1 MKVIVIGGGPAG
13 LVSAISA
20 AIENNEVIILEKMK
34 EPGRKLLITG
44 KGRCNITS
52 SLPIEDFIKN
62 IPGNGKFLYSAFNNF
77 TNEDII
83 KLLKEQGVNVKIER
97 GQRVFPVSDK
107 AIDVR
112 DALMNKAKKLG
123 VKIIT
128 NAKVENIITKKNERV
143 YITNKSTEN
152 IGKNIE
158 EKDIVEGVE
167 FLLDGKKEYIKC
179 NKVILATGGKS
190 YPGTGSTGD
199 GYEIAKKLG
208 HTITKIVPSLVP
220 LEAKEDSQEVCKK
233 LQGLSLKNVNVK
245 FMDTEKNKAIYE
257 DFGEMLFTHFG
268 LSGPTILSGSA
279 HLLRYKNL
287 EELLKGGKIKIIIDI
302 KPALSIEKLDERIL
316 RDFSNEKNKMFKNSL
331 DALLPKKMID
341 TIIELSNINPNKKVN
356 EITKKERENLVNL
369 FKKFEI
375 TIKGFRPI
383 EEAIVTAGGVNIK
396 EINPKTMESKIIKG
410 LYFAGEI
417 IDVDAYTGGFNLQ
430 IAYSTGYTAGRN

>member
-20 AIENNEVIILEKMK
+20 ATENNEVIVLEKMK

-52 SLPIEDFIKN
+52 SLPMEDFIKN

-83 KLLKEQGVNVKIER
+83 KLLKGQGVNVKIER

-112 DALMNKAKKLG
+112 DALINKAKKLG

-128 NAKVENIITKKNERV
+128 NAKVENIITKKNEQV
-143 YITNKSTEN
+143 YIANNSAEN
-152 IGKNIE
+152 IEKNIE
-158 EKDIVEGVE
+158 EKDTVEGVE
-167 FLLDGKKEYIKC
+167 FLLNGKKEYIKC

-220 LEAKEDSQEVCKK
+220 LEAKENSLEVCKK

-245 FMDTEKNKAIYE
+245 FMDTEKNKVIYE

-287 EELLKGGKIKIIIDI
+287 EELLKSGKIKIIIDI
-302 KPALSIEKLDERIL
+302 KPALYIEKLDERIL
-316 RDFSNEKNKMFKNSL
+316 RDFSTEKNKMFKNSL

-369 FKKFEI
+369 LKKFAI
-375 TIKGFRPI
+375 TIKGFRSI
-383 EEAIVTAGGVNIK
+383 EEAIVTAGGVTIK
-396 EINPKTMESKIIKG
+396 EINPKTMESKIING

>member
-20 AIENNEVIILEKMK
+20 ATENNEVIVLEKMK

-52 SLPIEDFIKN
+52 SLPMEDFIKN

-112 DALMNKAKKLG
+112 DALINKAKKLG

-128 NAKVENIITKKNERV
+128 NAKVENIITKKNEQV
-143 YITNKSTEN
+143 YIANNSAEN
-152 IGKNIE
+152 IEKNIE
-158 EKDIVEGVE
+158 EKDTVEGVE
-167 FLLDGKKEYIKC
+167 FLLNGKKEYIKC

-220 LEAKEDSQEVCKK
+220 LEAKEDSLEVCKK

-245 FMDTEKNKAIYE
+245 FMDTEKNKVIYE

-287 EELLKGGKIKIIIDI
+287 EELLKSGKIKIIIDI
-302 KPALSIEKLDERIL
+302 KPALSIEKLQKRIKCL
-316 RDFSNEKNKMFKNSL
+316 
-331 DALLPKKMID
+331 
-341 TIIELSNINPNKKVN
+341 
-356 EITKKERENLVNL
+356 
-369 FKKFEI
+369 
-375 TIKGFRPI
+375 
-383 EEAIVTAGGVNIK
+383 
-396 EINPKTMESKIIKG
+396 KT
-410 LYFAGEI
+410 
-417 IDVDAYTGGFNLQ
+417 V
-430 IAYSTGYTAGRN
+430 

>member
-20 AIENNEVIILEKMK
+20 ATENNEVIVLEKMK

-52 SLPIEDFIKN
+52 SLPMEDFIKN

-97 GQRVFPVSDK
+97 GQRIFPVSDK

-112 DALMNKAKKLG
+112 DALINKAKKLG

-128 NAKVENIITKKNERV
+128 NTKVENIITKKNEQV
-143 YITNKSTEN
+143 YIANNSAEN
-152 IGKNIE
+152 IEKNIE
-158 EKDIVEGVE
+158 EKDTIEGVE
-167 FLLDGKKEYIKC
+167 FLLNGKKEYIKC

-220 LEAKEDSQEVCKK
+220 LEAKENSLEVCKK

-245 FMDTEKNKAIYE
+245 FMDTENNKVIYE

-287 EELLKGGKIKIIIDI
+287 EELLKSSKIKIIIDI

-316 RDFSNEKNKMFKNSL
+316 RDFSTEKNKMFKNSL

-341 TIIELSNINPNKKVN
+341 TIIEISNINPNKKVN

-369 FKKFEI
+369 LKKFEI

-383 EEAIVTAGGVNIK
+383 EEAIVTAGGVTIK
-396 EINPKTMESKIIKG
+396 EINPKTMESKIING

>member
-20 AIENNEVIILEKMK
+20 ATENNEVIVLEKMK

-52 SLPIEDFIKN
+52 SLPMEDFIKN

-97 GQRVFPVSDK
+97 GQRIFPVSDK

-112 DALMNKAKKLG
+112 DALINKAKKLG

-128 NAKVENIITKKNERV
+128 NAKVENIITKKNEQV
-143 YITNKSTEN
+143 YIANNSAEN
-152 IGKNIE
+152 IEKNIE
-158 EKDIVEGVE
+158 EKDTIEGVE
-167 FLLDGKKEYIKC
+167 FLLNGKKEYIKC

-220 LEAKEDSQEVCKK
+220 LEAKENSLEVCKK

-245 FMDTEKNKAIYE
+245 FMDTENNKVIYE

-287 EELLKGGKIKIIIDI
+287 EELLKSSKIKIIIDI

-316 RDFSNEKNKMFKNSL
+316 RDFSTEKNKMFKNSL

-369 FKKFEI
+369 LKKFAI

-383 EEAIVTAGGVNIK
+383 EEAIVTAGGVTIK
-396 EINPKTMESKIIKG
+396 EINPKTMESKIING

>member
-20 AIENNEVIILEKMK
+20 ATENNEVIVLEKMK

-52 SLPIEDFIKN
+52 SLPMEDFIKN

-112 DALMNKAKKLG
+112 DALINKAKKLG

-128 NAKVENIITKKNERV
+128 NAKVENIITKKNEQV
-143 YITNKSTEN
+143 YIANNSAEN
-152 IGKNIE
+152 IEKNIE
-158 EKDIVEGVE
+158 EKDTVEGVE
-167 FLLDGKKEYIKC
+167 FLLNGKKEYIKC

-190 YPGTGSTGD
+190 YPGTGSTGN

-220 LEAKEDSQEVCKK
+220 LEAKEDSLEVCKK

-245 FMDTEKNKAIYE
+245 FMDTEKNKVIYE

-287 EELLKGGKIKIIIDI
+287 EELLKSGKIKIIIDI

-316 RDFSNEKNKMFKNSL
+316 RDFSTEKNKMFKNSL

-369 FKKFEI
+369 LKKFEI

-383 EEAIVTAGGVNIK
+383 EEAIVTAGGVTIK
-396 EINPKTMESKIIKG
+396 EINPKTMESKIINR